1 MKRIISKIDYDMQKL
16 ANTDSTLALELWE
29 RIKGRKFIIDGALEI
44 VTDKNS
50 RKKSFFAPAI
60 CHMILS
66 NPQDIDPEVYDNLVI
81 TLLKNTDLNR
91 ITVFNDLSFLD
102 LIVLNGTDNLDDYFV
117 RLLNSELKNKTN
129 KKPFSLRYVDY
140 AEVPSSEE
148 KLMIFKDDSFNIGLD
163 KREIEAYTS
172 RDYISIIDSE
182 CFDEAKVLMDIVKV
196 NPNQGESVISTIE
209 SIYEASLSRKVQE
222 RLVRVPKVA
231 VR

>member
-1 MKRIISKIDYDMQKL
+1 MLR
-16 ANTDSTLALELWE
+16 
-29 RIKGRKFIIDGALEI
+29 
-44 VTDKNS
+44 
-50 RKKSFFAPAI
+50 
-60 CHMILS
+60 
-66 NPQDIDPEVYDNLVI
+66 

-148 KLMIFKDDSFNIGLD
+148 KLMIFKDDSFDIGLD